1 MANKPFDQRVIN
13 PLERPTS
20 SDLNIAQSQLNLGGR
35 ALMRQ
40 LLQQNFL
47 VLATGALGESF
58 FVEKTT
64 GNRNFKI
71 KRGVGFNNTP
81 YNPTTDDNVGGIMGV
96 SDPLEYRMVTVQ
108 SDAGVA
114 ISVPAAPSAG
124 QCRRDTISI
133 RCSNPSTEMLDDY
146 GDTDIYDPVVGKFN
160 AVSQP
165 KTFSYDISDANVRI
179 INYDELGTITPED
192 RVVYIT
198 GQVVSYTGP
207 DSLLSAPV
215 AVPATTYLRIA
226 IINVVGGALA
236 VAQSDVVDFRR
247 LVSPQ
252 GNLVVSGSAT
262 IGSVGV
268 DPGARLEGVTL
279 KTPPGIKAQIWKVN
293 PGVSNSYALVVYG
306 PRNVTTASLTLQRE
320 DPSDR
325 YALLVDNWFGFSER
339 PIEIVAGPKAINGGV
354 NNTAKTLAT
363 SSSAS
368 PTQAVAIG
376 QPYHV
381 FPFTLCR
388 VDNTTES
395 VTEPLTLTL
404 NLDPITF
411 PNSPADA
418 WPSGTYNVANHSNY
432 RTFYLEA
439 GTAPSLPTSG
449 ITSPTYLLSNTLTSA
464 AEQMVE
470 VADIGDVYERVVGFL
485 ANSQSM
491 SWGNGIWRLPMAA
504 IGLPMSGSGFG
515 AAPVAAVVKVF
526 GYNGSANPES
536 GTLIAQSQEVILPI
550 NNANAPEFVEFFID
564 EIGGATWTTTRL
576 YIALFVKKI
585 PFSTYPAN
593 ARFYFNYTPNNNVA
607 FLETNIPATA
617 PTVTLPPKTDRW
629 PTGVVLNPTG
639 TATSTPVTLNVAG
652 ELQRLNPAA
661 LVGDIPITFTLNM
674 TVE

>member
-1 MANKPFDQRVIN
+1 MANKPFDQRIIN
-13 PLERPTS
+13 LLERPTS

-40 LLQQNFL
+40 LLQPNPTL
-47 VLATGALGESF
+47 VGTGSLGESF
-58 FVEKTT
+58 FVEKTA

-71 KRGVGFNNTP
+71 KRGVGFNYVA
-81 YNPTTDDNVGGIMGV
+81 YNSATDDDIGGV
-96 SDPLEYRMVTVQ
+96 SGLSDPFDYRMVSIQ
-108 SDAGVA
+108 DEAGVA

-124 QCRRDTISI
+124 QCRRDVIAI
-133 RCSNPSTEMLDDY
+133 RCSNPTDAMLEDSQP
-146 GDTDIYDPVVGKFN
+146 TDIYDPTPGVGKFD
-160 AVSQP
+160 VVTKP
-165 KTFSYDISDANVRI
+165 KTFSYDISGATQEVV
-179 INYDELGTITPED
+179 NYDAVSGVTAQ
-192 RVVYIT
+192 VVYIT
-198 GQVVSYTGP
+198 GQVVSYSEP
-207 DSLLSAPV
+207 DSLLNAPV
-215 AVPATTYLRIA
+215 ALPAPTYLRIA
-226 IINVVGGALA
+226 VVNVVGGALA

-268 DPGARLEGVTL
+268 NPGARLQGVTL
-279 KTPPGIKAQIWKVN
+279 KTPPGIKAQIWKVKE
-293 PGVSNSYALVVYG
+293 GTSNSYALVVYG

-320 DPSDR
+320 DPADR
-325 YALLVDNWFGFSER
+325 YALLVAASPGFADR
-339 PIEIVAGPKAINGGV
+339 PIELVAGPKAINGVV
-354 NNTAKTLAT
+354 NNEAKTLAA
-363 SSSAS
+363 SASAS

-388 VDNTTES
+388 VDNTTEA

-418 WPSGTYNVANHSNY
+418 WPSGTYNVAGHSNY

-439 GTAPSLPTSG
+439 GTPPSLPTSG
-449 ITSPTYLLSNTLTSA
+449 VPSPTYLLSNTLTPA
-464 AEQMVE
+464 AEWMIE
-470 VADIGDVYERVVGFL
+470 VGDIGEVYERVVGFL

-504 IGLPMSGSGFG
+504 IGLPMSGSAFG

-526 GYNGSANPES
+526 GYNGATDPES
-536 GTLIAQSQEVILPI
+536 GALLAQSQEVILPI

-564 EIGGATWTTTRL
+564 EIGGVTWTTSRL

-585 PFSTYPAN
+585 PLSSYPAN

-629 PTGVVLNPTG
+629 PAGVVLQPEG

-661 LVGDIPITFTLNM
+661 LVVDIPITFTLNM